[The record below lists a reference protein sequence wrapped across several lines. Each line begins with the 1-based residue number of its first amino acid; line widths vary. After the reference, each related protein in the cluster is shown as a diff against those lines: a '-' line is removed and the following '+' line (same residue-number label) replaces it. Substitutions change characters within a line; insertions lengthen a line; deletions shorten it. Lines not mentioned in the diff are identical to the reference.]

1 MKEEILKIFT
11 NKMYHVYCPDQKIED
26 YQVRNLARQV
36 HRMATVFIK
45 ELETL
50 DRIGE

>member
-11 NKMYHVYCPDQKIED
+11 NRMFHVYCPSSKVEE
-26 YQVRNLARQV
+26 YEVVNLARCV
-36 HRMATVFIK
+36 YRMTNIFMK

-50 DRIGE
+50 DKIGD